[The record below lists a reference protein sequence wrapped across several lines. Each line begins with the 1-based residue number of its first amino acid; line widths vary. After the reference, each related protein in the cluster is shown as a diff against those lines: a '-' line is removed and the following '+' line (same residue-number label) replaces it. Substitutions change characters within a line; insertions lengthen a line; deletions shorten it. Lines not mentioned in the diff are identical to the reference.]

1 MFIEK
6 CLSDIASNINKT
18 LNEFN
23 SELSFTGPSPRKT
36 ENNQNISYNIYS
48 RNEFINNIWLKLL
61 QLIQS
66 EFQKLSEQGEVIVYD
81 TTQGTISDQGTE
93 YFQVLKANIFECYI
107 YEPES
112 FLYARLLE
120 EYDPIKKNKWISIDI
135 DGIERS
141 AWFVE

>member
-1 MFIEK
+1 MFIENI
-6 CLSDIASNINKT
+6 LQSIATNIDNSLK
-18 LNEFN
+18 EFN
-23 SELSFTGPSPRKT
+23 FDLTFTGPSHRKT
-36 ENNQNISYNIYS
+36 ENNQNISYNIYP
-48 RNEFINNIWLKLL
+48 RIEFINKTWLKLL

-66 EFQKLSEQGEVIVYD
+66 EFQKLSAQGEVIVYD
-81 TTQGTISDQGTE
+81 TTQGTILDQGTE
-93 YFQVLKANIFECYI
+93 YFTVLKANIFECYI